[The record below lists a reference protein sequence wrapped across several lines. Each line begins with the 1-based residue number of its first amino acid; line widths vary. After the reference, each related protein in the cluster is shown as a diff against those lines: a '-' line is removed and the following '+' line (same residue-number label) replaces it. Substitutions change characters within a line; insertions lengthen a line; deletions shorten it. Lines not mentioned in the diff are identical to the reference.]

1 MPISDSP
8 TTLEQPAAETV
19 LPIWKRA
26 AYGAGALADFFI
38 YALINVMLVPVYVVA
53 LKMDPRLIGFVA
65 ALPRLVG
72 VITDPIV
79 GAASDNAR
87 TRWGRRRPFFVVGAI
102 LCGALLP
109 LIWLPPTR
117 FGSIGVVAYLF
128 VMLAL
133 YQAVYSFF
141 IVPFGALGYELST
154 DPDERTRVLA
164 WCPYLTTIGTFIAPW
179 FYRCSMLPIFGN
191 NEVTGV
197 RWMSI
202 ACGVAIMLCGVIPAL
217 VFREKVQAPSR
228 SAEKMKVWESL
239 RETVRS
245 RAFVLLLG
253 ALVLATF
260 AVNCQGTIGLYI
272 SIFYICG
279 GNKLHASELGGIV
292 GTAVSLGTFV
302 VLPLVTK
309 LSVKWG
315 KRNGLLV
322 TLAMCAA
329 GGLLTWWTFSPR
341 WPWLMAISSIV
352 GYGGMTATNL
362 MIASMTADVCDEDEL
377 RTGLRREGAFASAMG
392 AALKATLALMI
403 VVGGYLPALAGYTDV
418 SAPPSPEQLFNMRL
432 VFLGVQLALPVIGMG
447 LVWFYPISKA
457 RDLEIRRRLEER
469 RAAV

>member
-1 MPISDSP
+1 MTTSEPPISVQQP
-8 TTLEQPAAETV
+8 TAADH
-19 LPIWKRA
+19 LPTWKRA
-26 AYGAGALADFFI
+26 AYGAGALADFFVF
-38 YALINVMLVPVYVVA
+38 ALINTMLVPIYVVA

-65 ALPRLVG
+65 ALPRLMG

-79 GAASDNAR
+79 GAVSDNAR

-102 LCGALLP
+102 LCGAMLP

-117 FGSIGVVAYLF
+117 FGPTGVLVYLF
-128 VMLAL
+128 VMLAV

-164 WCPYLTTIGTFIAPW
+164 WCPYLITIGTFIAPW

-191 NEVTGV
+191 SEVTGV
-197 RWMSI
+197 RWMSV
-202 ACGVAIMLCGVIPAL
+202 ASGVAIMLCGVIPAL
-217 VFREKVQAPSR
+217 VFREKAQAPSR
-228 SAEKMKVWESL
+228 SAPKMKVWEAL
-239 RETVRS
+239 RETARS
-245 RAFVLLLG
+245 RAFILILG

-260 AVNCQGTIGLYI
+260 AVNCQGTIILYI
-272 SIFYICG
+272 TIFHIFG
-279 GNKLHASELGGIV
+279 GNKLHATELFGIV
-292 GTAVSLGTFV
+292 GTAVSFGTFV
-302 VLPLVTK
+302 VLPLVTR

-315 KRNGLLV
+315 KRNALLV
-322 TLAMCAA
+322 ALALCAA

-392 AALKATLALMI
+392 AALKATQALLI
-403 VVGGYLPALAGYTDV
+403 VVGGYLPAMAGYTDV
-418 SAPPSPEQLFNMRL
+418 SAPPSPELLFNMR
-432 VFLGVQLALPVIGMG
+432 FIYLGVQVVLSVIAMG